1 MKVTAQTG
9 LALRS
14 DKSVISCPQCGR
26 ILYLPA

>member
-1 MKVTAQTG
+1 MKITAQTS

-26 ILYLPA
+26 LLHLPA